1 MAELS
6 EIRESI
12 IKGNIT
18 GAEGGT
24 KAAIAAGVPA
34 RGILHE
40 GLVPAMER
48 VGELFE
54 KGEYFFP
61 ELLLAGEAMKVA
73 LQHLKPTLSKSETAY
88 AGKFAIGTVEG
99 DIHDI
104 GKNVVSMFFEANG
117 WEVTDLGI
125 DVPSER
131 FYQVVKEGDYH
142 ILGMSS
148 LVTTTMPRMAETI
161 SLLQEAGLR
170 NKVKVM
176 IGGAPVTRS
185 FADQIGADAYA
196 RDAVEAVTK
205 AKSLIKK
212 S

>member
-6 EIRESI
+6 KIKQSI

-18 GAEGGT
+18 GAVEGT
-24 KAAIAAGVPA
+24 KAAIEAGVTA
-34 RGILHE
+34 KGILHKC
-40 GLVPAMER
+40 LVPAMET

-61 ELLLAGEAMKVA
+61 ELLLAGETMKAA
-73 LQHLKPTLSKSETAY
+73 LQHLKPSLSKSEASF
-88 AGKFAIGTVEG
+88 AGKFAIGTVEN
-99 DIHDI
+99 DVHDI
-104 GKNVVSMFFEANG
+104 GKNVVIMFFEANG

-131 FYQVVKEGDYH
+131 FCRVAEEGDYN
-142 ILGMSS
+142 ILGMSA
-148 LVTTTMPRMAETI
+148 LVTTTMPKMTETI
-161 SLLQEAGLR
+161 NFLKEAGLR

-176 IGGAPVTRS
+176 IGGAPVTQS

-196 RDAVEAVTK
+196 RDAIEAVAK
-205 AKSLIKK
+205 AKSLIRK

>member
-1 MAELS
+1 MTELN
-6 EIRESI
+6 EIRQSI
-12 IKGNIT
+12 IKGNIDRT
-18 GAEGGT
+18 IEGT
-24 KAAIAAGVPA
+24 KAAIEAGLPA
-34 RGILHE
+34 KEILYQRF
-40 GLVPAMER
+40 VPAMET

-61 ELLLAGEAMKVA
+61 ELLLAGEAMKAA
-73 LQHLKPTLSKSETAY
+73 LQHLKPELSKGEASY
-88 AGKFAIGTVEG
+88 VGKFAIGTVEG

-125 DVPSER
+125 DVPSEQ
-131 FYQVVKEGDYH
+131 FCQAVKEGDYH

-148 LVTTTMPRMAETI
+148 LVTTTMPKMAETI

-176 IGGAPVTRS
+176 IGGAPVTQTY
-185 FADQIGADAYA
+185 AEQIGADAYA
-196 RDAVEAVTK
+196 RDAVEAVAK
-205 AKSLIKK
+205 AKTFVKK